1 MKKIGDYY
9 MGDEE
14 IARGAFSKIYIGY
27 NKHNK
32 RKVAIKEIIIRKNNS
47 KKYIKREI
55 EIHKKLKHYN
65 IVELLDVIYKSD
77 RIYIVLEY
85 CNNGSLSSF
94 MNKRRMNEI
103 YVQNFIYQLTCAL
116 KYLREHRISHRD
128 LKPHNLLVC
137 DKLTLK
143 MSDFGLAKEYSD
155 MDLDENLKQTYC
167 GSPMYMSPE
176 ILNYNSYDTKS
187 DLWSIGII
195 MYEMLT
201 GKLPY
206 KVKNINQLMK
216 SSKNPI
222 IIPYEL
228 KIQVSYNCLD
238 LITKLLDVNKH
249 TRISWD
255 DFFNHPWLK
264 SNQITDYENY
274 LITNPLDQHTS
285 LPEVFQIEDNISKF
299 VLENRKRKQKIKTHD
314 LVQDLEQ
321 VPESKEDGDGNEDG
335 DEDGDEDEELFF
347 SASSIFEEGIRVLGE
362 LSESGISS
370 TETSS
375 NSMKIS
381 ALYPSP
387 VSSNNSSSHSSYND
401 SNNNYNSSNLSI
413 NKMEN
418 SYVVINN
425 LKYTDK
431 LESSAYE
438 SKMTT
443 INGDKHNIINVYTKA
458 EKSKPID
465 IKQKKKYDFHNET
478 NLVDIEVHNN
488 SSLGSLQNNRTQ
500 DVRMF
505 FQSSIELLKES
516 YKYISNNNNSV

>member
-14 IARGAFSKIYIGY
+14 IAKGAFSKIYIGY
-27 NKHNK
+27 NKHSK
-32 RKVAIKEIIIRKNNS
+32 RKVAIKEIIIKKNNS

-55 EIHKKLKHYN
+55 EIHKKLKHFN

-77 RIYIVLEY
+77 RIYIIMEY

-103 YVQNFIYQLTCAL
+103 YVQNFIHQLTSAL
-116 KYLREHRISHRD
+116 KYLRELRISHRD
-128 LKPHNLLVC
+128 LKPHNLLIC
-137 DKLTLK
+137 DKSILK
-143 MSDFGLAKEYSD
+143 ISDFGLAKEYSE

-195 MYEMLT
+195 IYEMLT

-206 KVKNINQLMK
+206 KVKNLNQLMK

-222 IIPYEL
+222 KIPHEL
-228 KIQVSYNCLD
+228 KIKISADCLD
-238 LITKLLDVNKH
+238 LLMKLLDVNKR

-255 DFFNHPWLK
+255 EYFNHPWLQ
-264 SNQITDYENY
+264 SNHIMDHENS
-274 LITNPLDQHTS
+274 LIMNPLQFHQP
-285 LPEVFQIEDNISKF
+285 LPEIFQIEDNISKF
-299 VLENRKRKQKIKTHD
+299 VVEHNIKRREPVI
-314 LVQDLEQ
+314 
-321 VPESKEDGDGNEDG
+321 
-335 DEDGDEDEELFF
+335 DEDTDDELFL
-347 SASSIFEEGIRVLGE
+347 SASSVFEEGIQVLND
-362 LSESGISS
+362 LSDSNQSS
-370 TETSS
+370 AVTSS

-381 ALYPSP
+381 GLYPSP
-387 VSSNNSSSHSSYND
+387 VSSESSGNE
-401 SNNNYNSSNLSI
+401 SNVSV

-425 LKYTDK
+425 LKYTDQ
-431 LESSAYE
+431 LESSTYE
-438 SKMTT
+438 SRMTK
-443 INGDKHNIINVYTKA
+443 IGGEDRNIINIYTK
-458 EKSKPID
+458 EKSEPID
-465 IKQKKKYDFHNET
+465 IKRKKKYDFHDET
-478 NLVDIEVHNN
+478 NLVDIEIPNN
-488 SSLGSLQNNRTQ
+488 SSLGSLQNNRTN
-500 DVRMF
+500 DVRIF